1 MANQIDLTRRELI
14 QIGAVAATVAAVGV
28 ERGLGAAP
36 PPKVFSKEQFI
47 MLDEL
52 TELII
57 PADDHSPGA
66 RAAEVAAYL
75 DRSLAESIDEA
86 ERTEWRDGLKRID
99 ALALEM
105 HGVPFMQA
113 TSEQRI
119 AVLSRIAANERNPQ
133 TPGERFFVQLK
144 FSTAD
149 AYYSSKI
156 GIHQEMEYKGNV
168 LLPEFVGYE
177 LK

>member
-1 MANQIDLTRRELI
+1 MANPVDLTRRELI
-14 QIGAVAATVAAVGV
+14 QLGAVAASVAAVGT
-28 ERGLGAAP
+28 ERGLAAGTA
-36 PPKVFSKEQFI
+36 PKVFSKEQFA

-75 DRSLAESIDEA
+75 DGRLAESIDDA

-99 ALALEM
+99 ALALDM

-113 TSEQRI
+113 TPDQRI
-119 AVLSRIAANERNPQ
+119 AVLSRIAPNERNPQ
-133 TPGERFFVQLK
+133 TPDERFFVQLK

-168 LLPEFVGYE
+168 LLTEFVGYE

>member
-1 MANQIDLTRRELI
+1 MANQSHLTRRELI
-14 QIGAVAATVAAVGV
+14 QIGAVAAGVAASGV
-28 ERGLGAAP
+28 ERGLAADSAP
-36 PPKVFSKEQFI
+36 RVFSTQEFAL
-47 MLDEL
+47 LDEL

-66 RAAEVAAYL
+66 RAAGVAGYL
-75 DRSLAESIDEA
+75 DGRLAESIEEA
-86 ERTEWRDGLKRID
+86 ERTEWREGLKRID

-105 HGVPFMQA
+105 NGVPFMQA
-113 TSEQRI
+113 TPEQRVG
-119 AVLSRIAANERNPQ
+119 VLSRIARNEQNPQ
-133 TPGERFFVQLK
+133 TPDELFFVRLK
-144 FSTAD
+144 FSTAN

-168 LLPEFVGYE
+168 LLSEFVGYE

>member
-1 MANQIDLTRRELI
+1 MANLIDLTRRELI
-14 QIGAVAATVAAVGV
+14 QLGAVAAGVAAVGV
-28 ERGLGAAP
+28 ERALAANGT
-36 PPKVFSKEQFI
+36 PKVFSKEEFAL
-47 MLDEL
+47 LDEL
-52 TELII
+52 TELIL

-75 DRSLAESIDEA
+75 DGRLAESIDES

-99 ALALEM
+99 GLALEM
-105 HGVPFMQA
+105 HGVPFIQA
-113 TSEQRI
+113 TPEQRI
-119 AVLSRIAANERNPQ
+119 AVLSRIARNEQNPQ
-133 TPGERFFVQLK
+133 TPDERFFVQLK
-144 FSTAD
+144 FSTAN

>member
-1 MANQIDLTRRELI
+1 MANESPLTRRELI
-14 QIGAVAATVAAVGV
+14 QIGAVAAGVTAVGV
-28 ERGLGAAP
+28 EFGLAADAS
-36 PPKVFSKEQFI
+36 PKVFSKEEFV

-75 DRSLAESIDEA
+75 DRRLAESVDEA
-86 ERTEWRDGLKRID
+86 ERTEWREGLKRID
-99 ALALEM
+99 VLANEM
-105 HGVPFMQA
+105 HGAPFMQTA
-113 TSEQRI
+113 LEQRI
-119 AVLSRIAANERNPQ
+119 TVLSRIATNEANPQ
-133 TPGERFFVQLK
+133 TPDERFFVRLK
-144 FSTAD
+144 FSTAE

-156 GIHQEMEYKGNV
+156 GIHQEMEYKGNI

-177 LK
+177 VK

>member
-1 MANQIDLTRRELI
+1 MANESHLTRRELI
-14 QIGAVAATVAAVGV
+14 QIGAMATGIAAGGV
-28 ERGLGAAP
+28 ERGFASEYG
-36 PPKVFSKEQFI
+36 PKVFSLDEFA

-52 TELII
+52 AELII
-57 PADDHSPGA
+57 PADEHSPGA
-66 RAAEVAAYL
+66 RAAGVAAYL
-75 DRSLAESIDEA
+75 DGRLAESIEEA
-86 ERTEWRDGLKRID
+86 ERTEWREGLKRID
-99 ALALEM
+99 ALAHEL

-113 TSEQRI
+113 APEQRV
-119 AVLSRIAANERNPQ
+119 AVLSHMAKNEKNPR
-133 TPGERFFVQLK
+133 TPDERFFVLLK
-144 FSTAD
+144 FSTAN